1 MNYVTGLWSVSWE
14 AIRKKCDVR
23 GPCGRNAICVY
34 TPEAR
39 CACPPGLPRT
49 DFYGFGAVYMGVLA
63 DDRVVEVKRLGNI
76 YEYISNLSLDTHL
89 FTSNFIGWKQRYK
102 VALGTAKGLAYLH
115 DECLEWVIHCDTLGW
130 QSLAK
135 LLQRGAPNSEF
146 SRIRGTKGYMAPE
159 WALNLPITAKL
170 DVYSYGVVILEL
182 VKGIR
187 LSTWVVDYNEVQEV
201 ELTKFV
207 RVMKS
212 RILDLEEPW
221 PEDIIDPRLQGKF
234 NKNQAAVLIEIGLAC
249 VEEDRTRRP
258 TMDSVVQTLLKYED
272 KFITYQSR

>member
-1 MNYVTGLWSVSWE
+1 MQFVFIHQKQDVLVLLVNYEMNDPSDWTGGCKPTFS
-14 AIRKKCDVR
+14 ITC
-23 GPCGRNAICVY
+23 NASNSEQVKFV
-34 TPEAR
+34 
-39 CACPPGLPRT
+39 GLPRT

-63 DDRVVEVKRLGNI
+63 DDRV
-76 YEYISNLSLDTHL
+76 
-89 FTSNFIGWKQRYK
+89 
-102 VALGTAKGLAYLH
+102 
-115 DECLEWVIHCDTLGW
+115 
-130 QSLAK
+130 
-135 LLQRGAPNSEF
+135 
-146 SRIRGTKGYMAPE
+146 
-159 WALNLPITAKL
+159 
-170 DVYSYGVVILEL
+170 
-182 VKGIR
+182 
-187 LSTWVVDYNEVQEV
+187 EV

>member
-1 MNYVTGLWSVSWE
+1 
-14 AIRKKCDVR
+14 
-23 GPCGRNAICVY
+23 
-34 TPEAR
+34 
-39 CACPPGLPRT
+39 
-49 DFYGFGAVYMGVLA
+49 
-63 DDRVVEVKRLGNI
+63 
-76 YEYISNLSLDTHL
+76 
-89 FTSNFIGWKQRYK
+89 
-102 VALGTAKGLAYLH
+102 
-115 DECLEWVIHCDTLGW
+115 
-130 QSLAK
+130 
-135 LLQRGAPNSEF
+135 
-146 SRIRGTKGYMAPE
+146 MAPE